1 MSEMRGT
8 IPSIADMQK
17 IGLGEM
23 LRLYFRIGMDFWK
36 MVWENYFDRIG
47 CVRFVENCGVYL
59 MMKKKAEIEFKLY
72 SKKKR

>member
-23 LRLYFRIGMDFWK
+23 LRLYLGSGWTFKKWYEKIILIGLGALGLWK
-36 MVWENYFDRIG
+36 IVGFI
-47 CVRFVENCGVYL
+47 
-59 MMKKKAEIEFKLY
+59 
-72 SKKKR
+72 

>member
-23 LRLYFRIGMDFWK
+23 LRLYLGSGWTLKNGM
-36 MVWENYFDRIG
+36 R
-47 CVRFVENCGVYL
+47 
-59 MMKKKAEIEFKLY
+59 KLF
-72 SKKKR
+72 

>member
-23 LRLYFRIGMDFWK
+23 LRLYLGSGWIFEKWYEKIILIGLGALGLWK
-36 MVWENYFDRIG
+36 IVGFI
-47 CVRFVENCGVYL
+47 
-59 MMKKKAEIEFKLY
+59 
-72 SKKKR
+72 